1 MYRAL
6 WPTRYSREKL
16 DEIFATIHP
25 YYRAAQYQQTPSM
38 GDLSYFDVN
47 VMPSYQF
54 PTCERC
60 WLAVDAA
67 NTETIKGSYS
77 AFVALGFEMTRLK
90 VLNVRRGRWRQ
101 DVMRTQLIDFYATVA
116 RQTGIIPE
124 RVVVERAAG
133 GYGIIDSLSG
143 QLPIEPILP
152 LGSKEERAGSVC
164 YIVNRGQVQ
173 LPQDA
178 PWLQAFKDELANF
191 PLAATKDQVD
201 AFVHAL
207 SYAARPSEFRPQQ
220 TEHIVTLDT
229 LAADSECRLLSD
241 FEAGLGAINGGW
253 ND

>member
-25 YYRAAQYQQTPSM
+25 YYRAAQYQQVPSM

-67 NTETIKGSYS
+67 NTENIKGSFT
-77 AFVALGFEMTRLK
+77 AFVALGFERTRLK

-101 DVMRTQLIDFYATVA
+101 DVMRTELIDFYQTVA
-116 RQTGIIPE
+116 RQTGIVPE

-133 GYGIIDSLSG
+133 GFGIIDSLSG
-143 QLPIEPILP
+143 LLPIEPVYP
-152 LGSKEERAGSVC
+152 LGSKEERAGAVC
-164 YIVNRGQVQ
+164 YIVNRGQVE
-173 LPQDA
+173 LPQAA
-178 PWLQAFKDELANF
+178 PWLPAFKEELQNF

-207 SYAARPSEFRPQQ
+207 SYAARPSEFRPTPMSQV
-220 TEHIVTLDT
+220 VTRDLVEE
-229 LAADSECRLLSD
+229 DSDCRLLGEFDAELRGILGGD
-241 FEAGLGAINGGW
+241 F
-253 ND
+253 